1 MSQPWRTRVARS
13 TSVALFVVAW
23 QAASLLNRR
32 YQYLNPILFPAPLD
46 IVRAAWDE
54 AVQGILWRDIVAS
67 LARIFQGFAI
77 GAIVAVPLGC
87 ATGYFR
93 RLEDWVD
100 PIIELFRPVPPL
112 ALLPLFII
120 WLGIGEVSK
129 VLLIAFSTFFPIF
142 LNTTEG
148 VRSTDP
154 LHLRAALSLG
164 ANRWQIFTNVVARSA
179 LPGIIVGLRLGF
191 ALGFFVLVAAELIA
205 ADSGLGYRIQESRN
219 FFLVDRMFVGAA
231 VIGVLGF
238 TFNVIL
244 RRLEEFLL
252 RWRSTIVQAR
262 A

>member
-1 MSQPWRTRVARS
+1 MKDQVRRAVRTL
-13 TSVALFVVAW
+13 SVALFLLGW
-23 QAASLLNRR
+23 QGASMLNVRR
-32 YQYLNPILFPAPLD
+32 QFLNPILFPSPLD
-46 IVRAAWDE
+46 MVRAGYAE
-54 AVQGILWRDIVAS
+54 STEGILWRDIAAS
-67 LARIFQGFAI
+67 LARIFQGFVI
-77 GAIVAVPLGC
+77 GGLIAVPLGC

-93 RLEDWVD
+93 RLDDWVD
-100 PIIELFRPVPPL
+100 PIVELFRPIPPL

-154 LHLRAALSLG
+154 LHVRAALSLG
-164 ANRWQIFTNVVARSA
+164 ADRWQIFGNVIVRSA
-179 LPGIIVGLRLGF
+179 LPNIIVGLRLGF

-238 TFNVIL
+238 TFNLVL
-244 RRLEEFLL
+244 RRLEDLLL
-252 RWRSTIVQAR
+252 RWRTTIAQAR
-262 A
+262 G

>member
-1 MSQPWRTRVARS
+1 MKPARGRAVRI
-13 TSVALFVVAW
+13 TSVSLFLLAW
-23 QAASLLNRR
+23 QVGSALNVR
-32 YQYLNPILFPAPLD
+32 YQYLNPILFPSPLD
-46 IVRAAWDE
+46 MIWAAYDE
-54 AVQGILWRDIVAS
+54 AVKGILWRDIAAS
-67 LARIFQGFAI
+67 LARVFQGFGI
-77 GAIVAVPLGC
+77 GALVAIPLGS
-87 ATGYFR
+87 ATGYLR

-100 PIIELFRPVPPL
+100 PIVELFRPIPPL

-120 WLGIGEVSK
+120 WLGIGEMSK

-148 VRSTDP
+148 VRSIDP

-164 ANRWQIFTNVVARSA
+164 ANRWQIFTNVIIRSA
-179 LPGIIVGLRLGF
+179 LPSIIVGLRLGF

-238 TFNVIL
+238 SFNLLL
-244 RRLEEFLL
+244 RRLEDLLL
-252 RWRSTIVQAR
+252 RWRSTIVQAGG
-262 A
+262 

>member
-54 AVQGILWRDIVAS
+54 AVQGILWRDIIAS

-238 TFNVIL
+238 TFNVVL

>member
-1 MSQPWRTRVARS
+1 MKYQVRRAVRTL
-13 TSVALFVVAW
+13 SVALFLLGW
-23 QAASLLNRR
+23 QGASMVNARR
-32 YQYLNPILFPAPLD
+32 QFLNPILFPSPLD
-46 IVRAAWDE
+46 MVRAAYAE
-54 AVQGILWRDIVAS
+54 STEGILWRDIAAS
-67 LARIFQGFAI
+67 LARIFQGFGI
-77 GAIVAVPLGC
+77 GALVAVPLGC

-93 RLEDWVD
+93 RLDDWVD
-100 PIIELFRPVPPL
+100 PIVELFRPIPPL

-154 LHLRAALSLG
+154 LHVRAALSLG
-164 ANRWQIFTNVVARSA
+164 ANRWQIFGNVIVRSA
-179 LPGIIVGLRLGF
+179 LPNIIVGLRLGF

-238 TFNVIL
+238 TFNLVL
-244 RRLEEFLL
+244 RRLEDLLL
-252 RWRSTIVQAR
+252 RWRTTIAQAR
-262 A
+262 G

>member
-1 MSQPWRTRVARS
+1 MSQPWRIRMARS
-13 TSVALFVVAW
+13 TSVALFVVGW
-23 QAASLLNRR
+23 QAASVLNRR

-54 AVQGILWRDIVAS
+54 AAQGILWRDIVAS

-77 GAIVAVPLGC
+77 GAIIAVPLGC

-238 TFNVIL
+238 TFNVGL

>member
-1 MSQPWRTRVARS
+1 MSPPRRS
-13 TSVALFVVAW
+13 RIVRWTSVALFVLVWQVA
-23 QAASLLNRR
+23 SVLNVR
-32 YQYLNPILFPAPLD
+32 YQYLNPILFPSPLD
-46 IVRAAWDE
+46 MVRAAHDE
-54 AVQGILWRDIVAS
+54 AVKGILWRDIAAS
-67 LARIFQGFAI
+67 LARVFQGFAI
-77 GAIVAVPLGC
+77 GAVVAIPLGC

-100 PIIELFRPVPPL
+100 PIVELFRPIPPL

-120 WLGIGEVSK
+120 WLGIGEMAK
-129 VLLIAFSTFFPIF
+129 ILLIAFSTFFPIF

-164 ANRWQIFTNVVARSA
+164 ANRWQIFTNVVTRSA
-179 LPGIIVGLRLGF
+179 LPAIIVGLRLGF

-238 TFNVIL
+238 GFNLAL

-252 RWRSTIVQAR
+252 RWRSTIVQAQT
-262 A
+262 

>member
-1 MSQPWRTRVARS
+1 MSQSWRTRAARS

-77 GAIVAVPLGC
+77 GAIVAIPLGC

-238 TFNVIL
+238 TFNVVL

>member
-1 MSQPWRTRVARS
+1 MTPAVRRRVVRS
-13 TSVALFVVAW
+13 TSVALFVLAW
-23 QAASLLNRR
+23 QLASTWNARR
-32 YQYLNPILFPAPLD
+32 QFLNPILFPSPLD
-46 IVRAAWDE
+46 MVRAAYDE
-54 AVQGILWRDIVAS
+54 AAQGLLWRDVAAS
-67 LARIFQGFAI
+67 LLRIFEGFAI
-77 GAIVAVPLGC
+77 GALVAVPLGC

-93 RLEDWVD
+93 WLEDWVD
-100 PIIELFRPVPPL
+100 PIVELFRPVPPL

-148 VRSTDP
+148 VKSMDP

-164 ANRWQIFTNVVARSA
+164 ANRWQIFTNVAAWSA

-219 FFLVDRMFVGAA
+219 YFLVDRMFVGAA
-231 VIGVLGF
+231 VIGLLGF
-238 TFNVIL
+238 AFNVAL
-244 RRLEEFLL
+244 RRLEDLLL
-252 RWRSTIVQAR
+252 RWRSTIVQAQ

>member
-1 MSQPWRTRVARS
+1 MKHRGRRAVRTL
-13 TSVALFVVAW
+13 SVALFLLGW
-23 QAASLLNRR
+23 QAASMLNVRR
-32 YQYLNPILFPAPLD
+32 QFLNPILFPSPLD
-46 IVRAAWDE
+46 MVRAGYEESAE
-54 AVQGILWRDIVAS
+54 GILWRDIAAS
-67 LARIFQGFAI
+67 LTRVFLGFAI
-77 GAIVAVPLGC
+77 GALIAVPLGC

-100 PIIELFRPVPPL
+100 PIVELFRPIPPL

-120 WLGIGEVSK
+120 WLGIGEMSK

-148 VRSTDP
+148 VLATDP
-154 LHLRAALSLG
+154 VHVRAALSLG
-164 ANRWQIFTNVVARSA
+164 ASRWQIFGNVIVRSA
-179 LPGIIVGLRLGF
+179 LPNIIVGLRLGF

-219 FFLVDRMFVGAA
+219 FFLVERMFVGAA

-238 TFNVIL
+238 TFNLVL
-244 RRLEEFLL
+244 RRLEDLLL

-262 A
+262 G

>member
-23 QAASLLNRR
+23 QAASVLNRR
-32 YQYLNPILFPAPLD
+32 YQYLNPILFPGPLD

-54 AVQGILWRDIVAS
+54 AVQGILWRDIIAS

-77 GAIVAVPLGC
+77 GSIVAVPLGC

-238 TFNVIL
+238 TFNVVL

>member
-1 MSQPWRTRVARS
+1 MRRPGRRAIRIL
-13 TSVALFVVAW
+13 SVSLFVLGW
-23 QAASLLNRR
+23 QLASALNVRR
-32 YQYLNPILFPAPLD
+32 QFLNPILFPSPLD
-46 IVRAAWDE
+46 MVRAAWE
-54 AVQGILWRDIVAS
+54 ESVQGILWRDIGAS
-67 LARIFQGFAI
+67 LARVFHGFAI
-77 GAIVAVPLGC
+77 GALLAIPLGC

-100 PIIELFRPVPPL
+100 PIVELFRPIPPL

-129 VLLIAFSTFFPIF
+129 VLLIGFSTFFPIF

-154 LHLRAALSLG
+154 LHVRAALSLG
-164 ANRWQIFTNVVARSA
+164 AGRWQIFTNVVVRAA
-179 LPGIIVGLRLGF
+179 LPNIIVGLRLGF

-238 TFNVIL
+238 TFNVVL
-244 RRLEEFLL
+244 RRLEDVLL
-252 RWRSTIVQAR
+252 RWRTTIVQAQG
-262 A
+262 

>member
-1 MSQPWRTRVARS
+1 MRFRGRRVVRTL
-13 TSVALFVVAW
+13 SVALFLVGW
-23 QAASLLNRR
+23 QAAAMLNVRR
-32 YQYLNPILFPAPLD
+32 QFLNPILFPSPLD
-46 IVRAAWDE
+46 MVRAAYE
-54 AVQGILWRDIVAS
+54 ESVEGVLWRDIAAS

-77 GAIVAVPLGC
+77 GALIAVPLGC

-100 PIIELFRPVPPL
+100 PIVELFRPIPPL

-154 LHLRAALSLG
+154 VHVRAALSLG
-164 ANRWQIFTNVVARSA
+164 ANRWQIFGNVIVRSA
-179 LPGIIVGLRLGF
+179 LPNIIVGLRLGF

-219 FFLVDRMFVGAA
+219 YFLVDRMFVGAA
-231 VIGVLGF
+231 IIGVLGF
-238 TFNVIL
+238 TFNLGL
-244 RRLEEFLL
+244 RRLEDLLL
-252 RWRSTIVQAR
+252 RWRTTIVQAQG
-262 A
+262 

>member
-1 MSQPWRTRVARS
+1 MRGRRAVRTL
-13 TSVALFVVAW
+13 SVALFLLGW
-23 QAASLLNRR
+23 QAASMLNVRR
-32 YQYLNPILFPAPLD
+32 QFLNPILFPSPLD
-46 IVRAAWDE
+46 MVRAAYQE
-54 AVQGILWRDIVAS
+54 SAEGLLWRDIAAS
-67 LARIFQGFAI
+67 LARVFQGFAI
-77 GAIVAVPLGC
+77 GGLIAVPLGC

-100 PIIELFRPVPPL
+100 PIVELFRPIPPL

-148 VRSTDP
+148 VRSIDP
-154 LHLRAALSLG
+154 LHVRAALSLG
-164 ANRWQIFTNVVARSA
+164 ADRWQIFSNVIVRSA
-179 LPGIIVGLRLGF
+179 LPNIIVGLRLGF

-238 TFNVIL
+238 TFNVAL
-244 RRLEEFLL
+244 RRLEDLLL
-252 RWRSTIVQAR
+252 RWRTTIVQAHG
-262 A
+262 

>member
-1 MSQPWRTRVARS
+1 MEPRWGRRAVRA
-13 TSVALFVVAW
+13 TSVCLFLLAW
-23 QAASLLNRR
+23 QAGSVLNGR
-32 YQYLNPILFPAPLD
+32 YQYLNPILFPSPLD
-46 IVRAAWDE
+46 MVRAGYDE
-54 AVQGILWRDIVAS
+54 AVKGILWQDIAAS
-67 LARIFQGFAI
+67 LSRVFQGFGI
-77 GAIVAVPLGC
+77 GALVAVPLGC

-100 PIIELFRPVPPL
+100 PIVELFRPIPPL

-148 VRSTDP
+148 VKSTDP
-154 LHLRAALSLG
+154 IHIRAVLSLG
-164 ANRWQIFTNVVARSA
+164 ANRWQTFTNVIIRSA
-179 LPGIIVGLRLGF
+179 LPSIIVGLRLGF

-231 VIGVLGF
+231 IIGVLGF
-238 TFNVIL
+238 GFNLAL
-244 RRLEEFLL
+244 RHLEDFLL
-252 RWRSTIVQAR
+252 RWRTTIVQAHG
-262 A
+262 

>member
-1 MSQPWRTRVARS
+1 MVRS
-13 TSVALFVVAW
+13 TSVALFLLAW
-23 QAASLLNRR
+23 QVASALNARQ
-32 YQYLNPILFPAPLD
+32 QYLNPILFPSPLD
-46 IVRAAWDE
+46 MVRAAYDE
-54 AVQGILWRDIVAS
+54 AAKGILWRDIAAS
-67 LARIFQGFAI
+67 LARVFQGFAI
-77 GAIVAVPLGC
+77 GAAVAVPLGC

-100 PIIELFRPVPPL
+100 PIVELFRPIPPL

-120 WLGIGEVSK
+120 WLGIGEIAK
-129 VLLIAFSTFFPIF
+129 VLLIAFATFFPIF

-148 VRSTDP
+148 VRSSDP

-164 ANRWQIFTNVVARSA
+164 ANRRQIFTHVAARAA

-191 ALGFFVLVAAELIA
+191 ALGFFVLVAAELVA

-238 TFNVIL
+238 SFNLLL
-244 RRLEEFLL
+244 RRLEDSLL
-252 RWRSTIVQAR
+252 RWRSTIIQAQL
-262 A
+262 

>member
-1 MSQPWRTRVARS
+1 V
-13 TSVALFVVAW
+13 
-23 QAASLLNRR
+23 
-32 YQYLNPILFPAPLD
+32 
-46 IVRAAWDE
+46 
-54 AVQGILWRDIVAS
+54 
-67 LARIFQGFAI
+67 
-77 GAIVAVPLGC
+77 
-87 ATGYFR
+87 
-93 RLEDWVD
+93 
-100 PIIELFRPVPPL
+100 ELFRPIPPL

-120 WLGIGEVSK
+120 WLGIGELAK

-164 ANRWQIFTNVVARSA
+164 ANRWQIFTNVIARSA

-238 TFNVIL
+238 GFNLAL

-252 RWRSTIVQAR
+252 RWRSTIVQAQT
-262 A
+262 

>member
-1 MSQPWRTRVARS
+1 MTPAGRARTVRL
-13 TSVALFVVAW
+13 TSVALFVLAW
-23 QAASLLNRR
+23 QVASAVNARV
-32 YQYLNPILFPAPLD
+32 QWLNPILFPSPLA
-46 IVRAAWDE
+46 IAWAAWDE
-54 AVQGILWRDIVAS
+54 AVQGILWRDVVAS
-67 LARIFQGFAI
+67 LARIFQGFVI
-77 GAIVAVPLGC
+77 GAAVAVPLGC

-93 RLEDWVD
+93 RLDDWVD
-100 PIIELFRPVPPL
+100 PIVELFRPIPPL

-129 VLLIAFSTFFPIF
+129 ILLIAFATFFPIF

-164 ANRWQIFTNVVARSA
+164 ASPWQIFTNVIARAA

-238 TFNVIL
+238 LFNLAL
-244 RRLEEFLL
+244 RRLEDLLL
-252 RWRSTIVQAR
+252 RWRSTIVQAPS
-262 A
+262 

>member
-1 MSQPWRTRVARS
+1 MTQHWRTRMVRA
-13 TSVALFVVAW
+13 TSVALFVAAW
-23 QAASLLNRR
+23 QAASMVNARA
-32 YQYLNPILFPAPLD
+32 QYLNPILFPAPVA
-46 IVRAAWDE
+46 IVRAAWEE

-67 LARIFQGFAI
+67 LLRIFQGFAI
-77 GAIVAVPLGC
+77 GAVVAIPLGC

-100 PIIELFRPVPPL
+100 PIVELFRPVPPL

-164 ANRWQIFTNVVARSA
+164 AGRWQIFTNVIARSA

-238 TFNVIL
+238 GFNLAL
-244 RRLEEFLL
+244 RRLEDYLL
-252 RWRSTIVQAR
+252 RWRTTIVQAQ

>member
-1 MSQPWRTRVARS
+1 MSREWRTRIVRT
-13 TSVALFVVAW
+13 TSVTLFVLLW
-23 QAASLLNRR
+23 QAASAWNVRR
-32 YQYLNPILFPAPLD
+32 QYLNPILFPSPVD
-46 IVRAAWDE
+46 MVRAAYLE

-67 LARIFQGFAI
+67 LARILQGFAI
-77 GAIVAVPLGC
+77 GALVAVPLGC

-100 PIIELFRPVPPL
+100 PIVELFRPVPPL

-129 VLLIAFSTFFPIF
+129 ILLIAFAVFFPIF

-148 VRSTDP
+148 VRSMDP

-164 ANRWQIFTNVVARSA
+164 ANRWQIFTNVAAWSA
-179 LPGIIVGLRLGF
+179 LPGIIVSLRLGF

-219 FFLVDRMFVGAA
+219 YFLVDRMFVGAA

-238 TFNVIL
+238 GFNLVL
-244 RRLEEFLL
+244 RRLEDLLL
-252 RWRSTIVQAR
+252 RWRSTIVQMQV
-262 A
+262 

>member
-1 MSQPWRTRVARS
+1 MTRPGRARTVRL
-13 TSVALFVVAW
+13 TSVALFVLAW
-23 QAASLLNRR
+23 QVGSVVNAR
-32 YQYLNPILFPAPLD
+32 YQYLNPILFPGPLA

-67 LARIFQGFAI
+67 LARVFQGFAI
-77 GAIVAVPLGC
+77 GAVIAVPLGC

-100 PIIELFRPVPPL
+100 PIVELFRPIPPL

-179 LPGIIVGLRLGF
+179 LPGIIVGFRLGF

-238 TFNVIL
+238 VFNLGL
-244 RRLEEFLL
+244 RRVEDLLL
-252 RWRSTIVQAR
+252 RWRSTIVQAQ